1 MEDEHL
7 EPVHSLTPDGSSRAR
22 TMAAA
27 ILPAVVL
34 IAVIGAA
41 ILGGGSPSEPTNPEQ
56 PAIASAEPIAE
67 TSLAPGVEALQAAG
81 FPTRAL
87 GLPVHSVARTL
98 ALRDA
103 GEIQDRVVAVAGW
116 LSVPPDPAC
125 GVDVV
130 DRRGGQ
136 FGTGGSCRRQ
146 TVLADD
152 AEPMVVVRGGSLVA
166 MRDADDILRPVG
178 LPGPSLSTI
187 AAGQVAT
194 DDVIN
199 PARAVVLGRFADPR
213 LEECTSSHDTCGS
226 TFAIERVAWVDGSWK
241 LRRPLIYP
249 AAIEAD
255 PSGTVRWTT
264 VDRAIRRGAI
274 VLSEV
279 VAPREDLATLDP
291 AADAATPRDVGT
303 VWYVRVLLRERGV
316 EDSLGDMGW
325 AVIDDDTARVL
336 AADPERQSEERESE
350 PPGASASPNETPV
363 DIPARMVGL
372 DVIDVEGARRM
383 VDEGID
389 PDRLVAID
397 GWLTVAP
404 DEPGCTELPLV
415 ACPRRGDLSAT
426 RKPGGQTLS
435 VETLAGTPLLGLT
448 RQNPSLGT
456 WTVPNRVVVVGHFRT
471 TGPVQV
477 FTIERLAWLRTAA
490 RDRPILTA
498 PGSLQSRWTREAAE
512 RTARDAIDGAGAT
525 LLLAL
530 VDRPTLRLFDE
541 AAWDASGGTA
551 GSSPVWYL
559 RTIAWPAGATGDA
572 PPVIGWSVVDDR
584 SHDVLASRIRGEA
597 P

>member
-22 TMAAA
+22 TMAATIVPA
-27 ILPAVVL
+27 IVL

-41 ILGGGSPSEPTNPEQ
+41 ILGGGSPADPTNPEQ
-56 PAIASAEPIAE
+56 PPIASAEPIAE
-67 TSLAPGVEALQAAG
+67 ASLAPDVEALQAAG

-98 ALRDA
+98 ALREA
-103 GEIQDRVVAVAGW
+103 GEVRDRVVAVAGW

-125 GVDVV
+125 GADVV

-152 AEPMVVVRGGSLVA
+152 AEPMVVVRGGSVVA
-166 MRDADDILRPVG
+166 MRDADGILQPVG

-187 AAGQVAT
+187 AAGQIAK

-213 LEECTSSHDTCGS
+213 LEECTSSQDTCGS

-279 VAPREDLATLDP
+279 VAPREDLAALDP

-336 AADPERQSEERESE
+336 AADPERQSEERETE

-415 ACPRRGDLSAT
+415 ACPRRGELSAT
-426 RKPGGQTLS
+426 REPGGQTFS

-456 WTVPNRVVVVGHFRT
+456 WTVPNRVVLVGHFRT

-498 PGSLQSRWTREAAE
+498 PGSLQSRWTRDAAE

-530 VDRPTLRLFDE
+530 VDRPTLRLFDQ
-541 AAWDASGGTA
+541 AAWEASGGTA

-572 PPVIGWSVVDDR
+572 VPVIGWSVVDDR
-584 SHDVLASRIRGEA
+584 SHEVLGSGILGEA